1 MDQQSDLKIKLQ
13 QLMDKLQEEVKK
25 TAKIG
30 VKMISA
36 SKTNTEL
43 NKYYEELGEYFY
55 CALKKGD
62 LTCDHSEVKK
72 LMDQIDAKVSELDE
86 LHRDMHHIKRCK
98 VDSSKKDG
106 GV

>member
-1 MDQQSDLKIKLQ
+1 MEMDQNNDLKIKLQ

-43 NKYYEELGEYFY
+43 NKYYEELGEFLY
-55 CALKKGD
+55 CSIKKGQVD
-62 LTCDHSEVKK
+62 LEHHEVARLVKK
-72 LMDQIDAKVSELDE
+72 IDEKISHLET
-86 LHRDMHHIKRCK
+86 LHTDMGKIKRCGQ
-98 VDSSKKDG
+98 DSKKDM
-106 GV
+106 